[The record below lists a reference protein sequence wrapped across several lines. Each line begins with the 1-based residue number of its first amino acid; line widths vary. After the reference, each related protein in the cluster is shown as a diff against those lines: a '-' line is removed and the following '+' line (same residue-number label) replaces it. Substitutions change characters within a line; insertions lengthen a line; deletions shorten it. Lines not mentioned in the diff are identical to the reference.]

1 MASVFLS
8 YSHADETLRAEL
20 EKHLAQLR
28 REGAIEV
35 WHDRKISAGDILDQT
50 ISANLEKAEIILLL
64 VSSDFLNSNYCYD
77 VEFKRA
83 LQKHEEGSARIIPII
98 LRPCDWQHSPLGKLL
113 AAPKDGKPITKWAN
127 LDEAFLD
134 VVLQIRAVLPKTT
147 PAIKAG
153 APPSA
158 QTQPFVLR
166 SSNLRVKKDF
176 TEADKDR
183 FRDETFDFI
192 SNYFEGSLKELGQRH
207 REIEGRFKRIDAQT
221 FSAIIYKNG
230 KAVAKCSVRNG
241 SSRSFGFGS
250 GITYSTDESGR
261 GSSMNEN
268 LTIEAGDQSLSLRAM
283 MSGFMHGRF
292 KSNQLTAEGAAEYY
306 WAMLMEPL
314 Q

>member
-8 YSHADETLRAEL
+8 YSHADETLKSEL

-35 WHDRKISAGDILDQT
+35 WHDRKISAGDALDKT
-50 ISANLEKAEIILLL
+50 ISANLERAEIILLL

-83 LQKHEEGSARIIPII
+83 LQKHEEGSARLIPII

-134 VVLQIRAVLPKTT
+134 VVLQIRAVLPTKNTVTKTVSTT
-147 PAIKAG
+147 PVQIKS
-153 APPSA
+153 SA
-158 QTQPFVLR
+158 LR

-192 SNYFEGSLKELGQRH
+192 SNYFEGSLKELGERNP
-207 REIEGRFKRIDAQT
+207 EIEGRFKRIDVQT
-221 FSAIIYKNG
+221 FSAVIYKNG

-261 GSSMNEN
+261 GNSMNEN
-268 LTIEAGDQSLSLRAM
+268 LTIETGDQSLSLKAM
-283 MSGFMHGRF
+283 MSGFMHGR
-292 KSNQLTAEGAAEYY
+292 SQSTQLTAEGAAEYY
-306 WAMLMEPL
+306 WGMLMEPL

>member
-35 WHDRKISAGDILDQT
+35 WHDRKISAGDALDKT

-113 AAPKDGKPITKWAN
+113 AAPKDGKPITKWSN

-134 VVLQIRAVLPKTT
+134 VVLQIRAVLPKSTAVVKT
-147 PAIKAG
+147 ASTFPVPIKSS
-153 APPSA
+153 AP
-158 QTQPFVLR
+158 R

-176 TEADKDR
+176 TEADKDH

-192 SNYFEGSLKELGQRH
+192 ANYFEGSLKELGERH
-207 REIEGRFKRIDAQT
+207 PEIEGRFKRIDAQT
-221 FSAIIYKNG
+221 FSAVIYKNG

-241 SSRSFGFGS
+241 GSRGFGS
-250 GITYSTDESGR
+250 GITYSADDNVRGNSFNECLSVES
-261 GSSMNEN
+261 
-268 LTIEAGDQSLSLRAM
+268 GDQSLSLKPM
-283 MSGFMHGRF
+283 MSGFMHGRGQ
-292 KSNQLTAEGAAEYY
+292 STQLTAEGAAEYY
-306 WAMLMEPL
+306 WGILMEPL